1 MLKPDILKYKLVI
14 CALMIC
20 IMVCDS
26 DKLLSQQEEKSRVK
40 ILSWNI
46 QMLPNFFSPFS
57 ELLRKNQK
65 DRLPEI
71 MKYLYKADYD
81 IVILQEVFDANM
93 KRKLKR
99 FLRLKY
105 PYIQMPLGRKIG
117 WKGTNGIMILS
128 KHPMKYIDH
137 IIYEAAESYDAATNK
152 GCVLVEIDI
161 NNNTWLVAGTH
172 LQSTGQHIRDLQYI
186 QIKDQIISPY
196 RNDSVP
202 FILAGDLNTEKG
214 SVSYSN
220 MLSIFSLNNLEIFDD
235 RPYTIDS
242 TNSWKS
248 TEDSKQIDFVLYD
261 LPKPYEPF
269 VSSIIRPYM
278 FFENKKMDLADH
290 YGVLLEIKCD

>member
-1 MLKPDILKYKLVI
+1 
-14 CALMIC
+14 
-20 IMVCDS
+20 
-26 DKLLSQQEEKSRVK
+26 
-40 ILSWNI
+40 
-46 QMLPNFFSPFS
+46 
-57 ELLRKNQK
+57 
-65 DRLPEI
+65 
-71 MKYLYKADYD
+71 
-81 IVILQEVFDANM
+81 
-93 KRKLKR
+93 
-99 FLRLKY
+99 
-105 PYIQMPLGRKIG
+105 MPLGRKIG

-137 IIYEAAESYDAATNK
+137 IIYEAAEWYDAATNK